1 MPNVDRALLTSLCAA
16 LIIGLIPTAPVQA
29 ADVSSVVVNSGHS
42 GIVNGLAVA
51 PDGRWMVTGADDST
65 VRLWDVR
72 SRPQIGYA
80 VLACAHA
87 QHRCHPRR
95 LRVVLVLEAAPNLT
109 LEA

>member
-51 PDGRWMVTGADDST
+51 PDGR
-65 VRLWDVR
+65 
-72 SRPQIGYA
+72 
-80 VLACAHA
+80 
-87 QHRCHPRR
+87 
-95 LRVVLVLEAAPNLT
+95 
-109 LEA
+109 

>member
-1 MPNVDRALLTSLCAA
+1 MLWALPRPR
-16 LIIGLIPTAPVQA
+16 I
-29 ADVSSVVVNSGHS
+29 
-42 GIVNGLAVA
+42 
-51 PDGRWMVTGADDST
+51 
-65 VRLWDVR
+65 
-72 SRPQIGYA
+72 PQIGYA